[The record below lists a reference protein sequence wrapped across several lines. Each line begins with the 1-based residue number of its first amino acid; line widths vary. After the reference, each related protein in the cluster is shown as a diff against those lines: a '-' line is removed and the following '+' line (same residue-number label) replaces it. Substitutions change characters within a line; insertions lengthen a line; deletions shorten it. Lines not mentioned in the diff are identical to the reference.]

1 MAREIKFRAFIDN
14 KFYIQEHCGGFCYF
28 IHNES
33 DCLSMEDVFVLTES
47 EKCAIQQYTG
57 LKDKNGR
64 EIFEGDIL
72 RLTYRDIYEIREN
85 GKFVKWSD
93 KEKEL
98 HSFYE
103 VGFFNDEFTV
113 NCDEYTILINGWGVK
128 LIRSDDN
135 EDFLIGKINPIGG
148 KIKKQNCGG
157 YGFNS
162 EFLEIVGNI
171 LENPDLLAE

>member
-1 MAREIKFRAFIDN
+1 MVREIKFRVWDKLTKTFIFADKGYQGHYMLTLN
-14 KFYIQEHCGGFCYF
+14 GKFYDLHSGSGGDEC
-28 IHNES
+28 
-33 DCLSMEDVFVLTES
+33 VV
-47 EKCAIQQYTG
+47 QQYTG